1 MGMIHLTGHIEVP
14 VDKRGAIARH
24 LAPHIALT
32 LKEPGCVEFQ
42 VLPDPAI
49 PGRYLVQE
57 TFQDRAAFEAHQARV
72 KASTSGAFTEGFA
85 RTYDITGN

>member
-14 VDKRGAIARH
+14 VDKRGAIAGY
-24 LAPHIALT
+24 LA
-32 LKEPGCVEFQ
+32 
-42 VLPDPAI
+42 
-49 PGRYLVQE
+49 QE
-57 TFQDRAAFEAHQARV
+57 TFQDRAAFKAHQARV